1 MCDFALNA
9 CKITLFGAIL
19 QESGGICGVP
29 GRASGCFSVCVGA
42 ECKRFGGFAWQSV
55 TWKTRVEN
63 VLKYRLGR
71 RRGRFRGCKRGV
83 SGREMGVPGVRKC
96 HLRAKTVRFRGEKWV
111 FSGCKMG
118 VFGAKICVSDGKT
131 NVPKMGKR
139 RSVCARERFSGDET
153 LFRRTERRFRQ
164 TVACRKRLFIL
175 PPSVRG
181 GVAAWRK
188 VRCRGS
194 RPLPD

>member
-1 MCDFALNA
+1 M
-9 CKITLFGAIL
+9 
-19 QESGGICGVP
+19 P

-96 HLRAKTVRFRGEKWV
+96 HLRAKNVRFRGEKWV
-111 FSGCKMG
+111 FSGCKPC
-118 VFGAKICVSDGKT
+118 VFGAKTYVSDGKT

-139 RSVCARERFSGDET
+139 RSVCARERFSGGDENPVPAHGEAFPT
-153 LFRRTERRFRQ
+153 DRCVSETPFHPAALRPRG
-164 TVACRKRLFIL
+164 
-175 PPSVRG
+175 RG
-181 GVAAWRK
+181 GVAESQMPRK
-188 VRCRGS
+188 SALTGLNVSMSTPSSRHTHPWGS
-194 RPLPD
+194 SGAT